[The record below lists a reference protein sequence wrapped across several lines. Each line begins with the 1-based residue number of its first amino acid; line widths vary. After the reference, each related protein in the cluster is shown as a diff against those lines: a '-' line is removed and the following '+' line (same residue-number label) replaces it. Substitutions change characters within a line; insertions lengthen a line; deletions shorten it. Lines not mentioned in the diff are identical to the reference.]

1 MHESTSRSSELR
13 TTAVASAV
21 ALALA
26 LPLAFA
32 KSTTQHVDSPAAPP
46 PAAAGTESGAT
57 GEDKDGSPAQP
68 GSGSEPAPG
77 HGDRHGA
84 PGGAPDG
91 PDGADG
97 ADGADGPEHPGGA
110 SRAADT
116 DCGPAISA
124 PEGVEARTCLVTE
137 GADTWARVYYRNGS
151 GEPLRGEL
159 TVHDPAGGTVEV
171 RCDVPATE
179 ARGVCETPRVPTVD
193 DSTAS
198 FYSATA
204 ELTGPGADGA
214 LLRAASPRS

>member
-1 MHESTSRSSELR
+1 MHESTSRSAELR

-32 KSTTQHVDSPAAPP
+32 TSGTQPGDPSRAAPP
-46 PAAAGTESGAT
+46 TATDVEPDTGPDTGESTRGEGHGAAGTAE
-57 GEDKDGSPAQP
+57 
-68 GSGSEPAPG
+68 
-77 HGDRHGA
+77 
-84 PGGAPDG
+84 
-91 PDGADG
+91 
-97 ADGADGPEHPGGA
+97 
-110 SRAADT
+110 T

-151 GEPLRGEL
+151 GEPLRGGL

-171 RCDVPATE
+171 RCEVPATA

-193 DSTAS
+193 DSAVS

-204 ELTGPGADGA
+204 ELAAPGAEGDP
-214 LLRAASPRS
+214 LRAAAPRS